1 MESAARQSVPEPDR
15 GPEVG
20 SPQPVPPLR
29 EVPRRLPEATDL
41 LAPVRLPAP
50 LGVSLVL
57 WVCLGLSAGFFIAA
71 QMYVAAIN
79 GPGRQH
85 QTLELNELSATGEFE
100 AAELQPLSLY
110 GPEGAIHAGNLWLRW
125 DEIDGARSYRLRIFG
140 PDGAVIVD
148 PAVVYG
154 TVWNPP
160 DELLPA
166 LDAGRYTWQVDAL
179 SRAGVVLARSDRET
193 FQLAG

>member
-1 MESAARQSVPEPDR
+1 MESAARKSQPEPDHR
-15 GPEVG
+15 PEER
-20 SPQPVPPLR
+20 SAQPVPALR
-29 EVPRRLPEATDL
+29 AVPRRLPEVTDL
-41 LAPVRLPAP
+41 LAPVRVPAP

-57 WVCLGLSAGFFIAA
+57 WVCLGISAGFFIAA
-71 QMYVAAIN
+71 QMYVSAIK
-79 GPGRQH
+79 GPAREH
-85 QTLELNELSATGEFE
+85 QTIELNELAATGELE
-100 AAELQPLSLY
+100 AAELEPLLLQ
-110 GPEGAIHAGNLWLRW
+110 GPDGAIHAGNLWLRW

-179 SRAGVVLARSDRET
+179 SRAGVVLGRSEKET